1 MRTNKIFLQS
11 QNSEAGRRVGEVH
24 RKPKEDSQ
32 VCPGW
37 RCLVGSWRPVI
48 RSGFYVLGPE
58 LEAGAENREADV
70 DLCGQIAAEAV
81 VWLLGQVAA
90 RAYGQFYCPLWSG
103 IIHLYI
109 ESPKTHRRKPH
120 LLCRVYRALHTRR
133 QTSFWAF
140 PPAVSAAS
148 TRMDTHSSCAT
159 NPAAAELLHPQ
170 SRACLPRTLPSCTL
184 SPARTPFHCFVHGGG
199 AQEPPTSV
207 LPPNPFPSPSSSALL
222 KMVSSCVFLRQVV

>member
-1 MRTNKIFLQS
+1 M
-11 QNSEAGRRVGEVH
+11 
-24 RKPKEDSQ
+24 
-32 VCPGW
+32 CPGW

-58 LEAGAENREADV
+58 LEAEAENREADV

-120 LLCRVYRALHTRR
+120 LLCRVYRALHTPR

-159 NPAAAELLHPQ
+159 NPAAAELLHPKAG
-170 SRACLPRTLPSCTL
+170 RVFLAPCLPARCPQPEPLSIASSMEVALKSPPPPCFPQTLFLHHPALPCSRWFLPACSSDKL
-184 SPARTPFHCFVHGGG
+184 YEHSPGWEGSRCANGVCYPVVRSP
-199 AQEPPTSV
+199 V
-207 LPPNPFPSPSSSALL
+207 L
-222 KMVSSCVFLRQVV
+222 